1 VKGEYTG
8 VRSDDGMNKKTY
20 GPIAGSTI
28 LKGIAGHKAIV
39 MAANARIATVAQ
51 GIFQAAK
58 DTDSVVFMELAR
70 SECDLKGGYTGMTPS
85 DFSEKMRKAAQEVQF
100 DMWALHADHITV
112 KKGDTAEIDGT
123 KQLINAQIDAGY
135 TSFAI
140 DASHLFNFE
149 GKNVREELFEN
160 IRVTTDL
167 ARHIKSR
174 MNNKDFGLEVEVGEI
189 GRKDGTGL
197 ILTKPAEAVEFIKA
211 LNENGVFPDVLAIA
225 NGSTHGHTYDANGNV
240 IAQLSIDI
248 PQTQAIAKALRDNN
262 LNVGI
267 AQHGITG
274 TPRELINLHFPK
286 GDIIKGNVGTFWQDV
301 VFEILKVYEPALY
314 KNIQD
319 WTLEKYRPQ
328 NPGKKDPQVFDGNC
342 KFAIKE
348 FYKEIY
354 SVGEETNRA
363 IRARAY
369 AESLVFFRAFGA
381 FGSASLVRNSSGR
394 KTP

>member
-1 VKGEYTG
+1 
-8 VRSDDGMNKKTY
+8 
-20 GPIAGSTI
+20 
-28 LKGIAGHKAIV
+28 
-39 MAANARIATVAQ
+39 MAANVRIATVAQ
-51 GIFQAAK
+51 GILQAAK

-70 SECDLKGGYTGMTPS
+70 SESDLKGGYTGMTPAI
-85 DFSEKMRKAAQEVQF
+85 FSERMQEAARTVEF
-100 DMWALHADHITV
+100 STWALHADHITI
-112 KKGDTAEIDGT
+112 KKGDAAEIDGT
-123 KQLINAQIDAGY
+123 KQLIDAQIKAGY

-149 GKNVREELFEN
+149 GKNVREELAEN

-167 ARHIKSR
+167 AHHIKSR

-189 GRKDGTGL
+189 GRKDGSGL
-197 ILTKPAEAVEFIKA
+197 ILTKPAEAVEFIRA
-211 LNENGVFPDVLAIA
+211 LNENRVFPNVLAIA

-240 IAQLSIDI
+240 VAQLSIDI
-248 PQTQAIAKALRDNN
+248 PQTQAIAKALRDNR

-301 VFEILKVYEPALY
+301 VFDILKVYEPALY
-314 KNIQD
+314 RNIQD
-319 WTLEKYRPQ
+319 WTLEKYRPL

-354 SVGEETNRA
+354 SVDEETNRA

-381 FGSASLVRNSSGR
+381 YKTASLIR
-394 KTP
+394 KRPGIKSP

>member
-1 VKGEYTG
+1 MAE
-8 VRSDDGMNKKTY
+8 KTF
-20 GPIAGSTI
+20 GPVSGSTI

-39 MAANARIATVAQ
+39 MAANVRIATVAQ

-70 SECDLKGGYTGMTPS
+70 SECDLKGGYTGMTPA
-85 DFSEKMRKAAQEVQF
+85 DFSARMQEAAREATF
-100 DMWALHADHITV
+100 GTWALHADHITI
-112 KKGDTAEIDGT
+112 KKGDAVELEGT
-123 KQLINAQIDAGY
+123 KQLIDAQVNAGY

-149 GKNVREELFEN
+149 GKNVREELAEN
-160 IRVTTDL
+160 IRVTTEL

-174 MNNKDFGLEVEVGEI
+174 MKASEFGLEVEVGEI
-189 GRKDGTGL
+189 GRKDTGGL

-240 IAQLSIDI
+240 VEQLSIDI

-274 TPRELINLHFPK
+274 TPRDLINLHFPK
-286 GDIIKGNVGTFWQDV
+286 GDIIKGNVGTFWQDI
-301 VFEILKVYEPALY
+301 VFEVLKVYEPFLY

-319 WTLEKYRPQ
+319 WTLEKYRPL
-328 NPGKKDPQVFDGNC
+328 NPGKKDKQIFDGNC
-342 KFAIKE
+342 KMAIRE
-348 FYKEIY
+348 FFKEIY
-354 SVGEETNRA
+354 SVDEETNRA

-381 FGSASLVRNSSGR
+381 FGTASIVKTRAGK